1 MSFLNST
8 NGGYI
13 VGGVGLLTVAAIGY
27 MAYDTSDTLKQAAKY
42 PRSTF
47 NAFTKNISSAKVQ
60 GSSSVSDAI
69 SEASSK
75 ASDLFS
81 SSGSSRGGGTKRNK
95 KGCKRKTKGQNKR

>member
-27 MAYDTSDTLKQAAKY
+27 MAYDTSDTLKQAVKY

-60 GSSSVSDAI
+60 DSSST
-69 SEASSK
+69 ASS
-75 ASDLFS
+75 SILDLNNLIRSS
-81 SSGSSRGGGTKRNK
+81 SSGSKGGSTKRNK
-95 KGCKRKTKGQNKR
+95 KRMQNK

>member
-27 MAYDTSDTLKQAAKY
+27 MAYDTSDTLKQAVKY

-47 NAFTKNISSAKVQ
+47 NAFTKNVSSAKVQ
-60 GSSSVSDAI
+60 GSSST
-69 SEASSK
+69 ASS
-75 ASDLFS
+75 SILDLNNLIRSS
-81 SSGSSRGGGTKRNK
+81 SSGSGSKGGSTKRNK
-95 KGCKRKTKGQNKR
+95 KRMQNK